1 MSLDQGEARRLIR
14 SLARGTTI
22 PDGVRYIHVGYDSW
36 LSAQHEVLEEL
47 PDYNGSETKFVKG
60 HYGMGKTHFLHLVQ
74 EEGRNRNWV
83 TAHLECQRDEVEIDR
98 FETLYPKICMKL
110 RFPHSEQFPELEDR
124 SDPMVTLVETWVSVV
139 KNSAGI
145 RAQALRRPVDAASRI
160 YQELQKR
167 LFKPGLPSNFKE
179 ALIALAMADLKSDID
194 TKNLLYGWFKGED
207 RKIQVPEDYLR
218 QPDGLRNVVSG
229 KSRVLRPIGRG
240 TARSALGALLWL
252 IKQVGCS
259 GLVLCIDEIEELAKL
274 RLQNR
279 RDQALQAL
287 REHVDN
293 AGGDDFGGLCLYLAA
308 TPEMFENPAYFP
320 RYEALQTRIQQVGK
334 DINWRGPVIDL
345 EKTPL
350 EETEMKGIA
359 RKIVDAYQIAY
370 GETAT
375 EWVTDSVISNL
386 VFEVLENRERTGK
399 PRLLAR
405 KMVELLNDK
414 RGFEEEGDPNS
425 GQEILVDA

>member
-1 MSLDQGEARRLIR
+1 
-14 SLARGTTI
+14 
-22 PDGVRYIHVGYDSW
+22 
-36 LSAQHEVLEEL
+36 
-47 PDYNGSETKFVKG
+47 
-60 HYGMGKTHFLHLVQ
+60 
-74 EEGRNRNWV
+74 
-83 TAHLECQRDEVEIDR
+83 
-98 FETLYPKICMKL
+98 
-110 RFPHSEQFPELEDR
+110 
-124 SDPMVTLVETWVSVV
+124 
-139 KNSAGI
+139 
-145 RAQALRRPVDAASRI
+145 
-160 YQELQKR
+160 
-167 LFKPGLPSNFKE
+167 
-179 ALIALAMADLKSDID
+179 
-194 TKNLLYGWFKGED
+194 
-207 RKIQVPEDYLR
+207 
-218 QPDGLRNVVSG
+218 
-229 KSRVLRPIGRG
+229 
-240 TARSALGALLWL
+240 
-252 IKQVGCS
+252 
-259 GLVLCIDEIEELAKL
+259 L